1 MENNKIKKPP
11 KKIKFVRLKRTQ
23 KEWETII
30 NDAKSK
36 EMARK
41 YMKEYYSE
49 ELVDREV
56 ESLWKLI
63 KIITILIY

>member
-1 MENNKIKKPP
+1 MENQKIKKPP
-11 KKIKFVRLKRTQ
+11 KKIRFVRLKRTQ

-30 NDAKSK
+30 NEAKSK

-41 YMKEYYSE
+41 YMKEYNIE

-56 ESLWKLI
+56 ESL
-63 KIITILIY
+63 

>member
-1 MENNKIKKPP
+1 MENNKIKKPL
-11 KKIKFVRLKRTQ
+11 KKIKLVRLKRTQ

-36 EMARK
+36 EMNWK
-41 YMKEYYSE
+41 HMKEYYSE

-56 ESLWKLI
+56 ESL
-63 KIITILIY
+63 

>member
-1 MENNKIKKPP
+1 MENNKIKKPL
-11 KKIKFVRLKRTQ
+11 KKIKLVRLKRTQ

-30 NDAKSK
+30 NDAKNK
-36 EMARK
+36 EMAWK

-56 ESLWKLI
+56 ESL
-63 KIITILIY
+63 